1 MLIATSYAHCDV
13 RLQTGEL
20 VCLGGH
26 YADDVSLLAL
36 NTELSN
42 RSCQV
47 SLLVR
52 SDCGA
57 DDQCA
62 QTAEGEEQLG
72 QRLVFEDE
80 LQRGSVNEYAILL
93 ILIKEVDQSVLT
105 AKISGLAG

>member
-1 MLIATSYAHCDV
+1 MITSRDAHSDV
-13 RLQTGEL
+13 SLQTGEL

-26 YADDVSLLAL
+26 HADDVSLLAL
-36 NTELSN
+36 NAELSN
-42 RSCQV
+42 RCCQV

-62 QTAEGEEQLG
+62 QTAEGEEELG
-72 QRLVFEDE
+72 QCLVFEDE

-105 AKISGLAG
+105 AKVGGLAG